1 MVLLCP
7 TPIAPDGLP
16 PTTVKP
22 APVKFADAMV
32 TVPNPVLVTVR
43 LCVVEFPTAT
53 LPKLTLV
60 ELGESTP
67 VPGSEGFV
75 FAELV

>member
-1 MVLLCP
+1 MLLWP
-7 TPIAPDGLP
+7 TPIVPAGLP

-22 APVKFADAMV
+22 APVKAAEAIV

-43 LCVVEFPTAT
+43 LCVAVFPTAT

-60 ELGESTP
+60 ALGESIP
-67 VPGSEGFV
+67 APGSEGCV